1 MAVANTKIPRLI
13 VTRPNQTSHRY
24 DQISTTKADRTGGKE
39 VIEFDAEVESGL
51 SGWPSQIQ
59 IARNAV
65 DFSTISTIDM
75 AEEEE
80 NSPDLDITPDENLDS
95 TLICTSNSSSPRDIF
110 YTPRTEITPM
120 ILRRKVLAETSTK
133 LIGSIDE
140 REHLVDERNQAISQL
155 ADAEDK
161 IETLKRFL
169 EQELLEKKRLLQ
181 ESEQM
186 MSKLIEGGQKV
197 KNLEPTRQQH
207 RGLSDE
213 NKAINMVSVAGKQR
227 LNQGKSR
234 SQDMQHKSFTGA
246 HLCGGL
252 IESIRKSL
260 TKSIQAMK
268 KLSLETNLEFENSV
282 TVEVKEI
289 NGNTNEPVTKKNM
302 IKRRSNYFRPTS
314 ASLQRE
320 RCIKLQLNTKK

>member
-1 MAVANTKIPRLI
+1 MAVVNTKIPRLI
-13 VTRPNQTSHRY
+13 VTRPNQ
-24 DQISTTKADRTGGKE
+24 ISTTQAQADQTGGKE
-39 VIEFDAEVESGL
+39 VIEFEAEVESGI
-51 SGWPSQIQ
+51 SGWPSQIK
-59 IARNAV
+59 ITRNIV

-75 AEEEE
+75 TEEVE

-110 YTPRTEITPM
+110 YTPRTENTPM
-120 ILRRKVLAETSTK
+120 ILRRKVRAETSTK

-186 MSKLIEGGQKV
+186 MSKLIEAEQKV

-207 RGLSDE
+207 RGISDE
-213 NKAINMVSVAGKQR
+213 NKAINMGYVAGKPR

-234 SQDMQHKSFTGA
+234 SQDMQHKSFA
-246 HLCGGL
+246 EGL

-268 KLSLETNLEFENSV
+268 KLALETNLEFENSEL
-282 TVEVKEI
+282 TLTEEVKEI
-289 NGNTNEPVTKKNM
+289 NGNTNEPVTKKN
-302 IKRRSNYFRPTS
+302 ITKRRSNYFRPTS

-320 RCIKLQLNTKK
+320 RYIKLQHNTKK

>member
-13 VTRPNQTSHRY
+13 VTRPNQTSQGY
-24 DQISTTKADRTGGKE
+24 DQISTTEADETGGKE

-51 SGWPSQIQ
+51 SGWPSQIK
-59 IARNAV
+59 ITRNVV

-95 TLICTSNSSSPRDIF
+95 TLTCTSNSSSPRDIF

-120 ILRRKVLAETSTK
+120 ILRRKVLAGTSTK

-186 MSKLIEGGQKV
+186 MSNLIEAEQKV
-197 KNLEPTRQQH
+197 KNLEPTRQQN
-207 RGLSDE
+207 RGLSNE
-213 NKAINMVSVAGKQR
+213 NKAINMGCVAGKQR

-234 SQDMQHKSFTGA
+234 SQDMQHKSFA
-246 HLCGGL
+246 EGL
-252 IESIRKSL
+252 IEPIRKSVL
-260 TKSIQAMK
+260 KSIQAMK
-268 KLSLETNLEFENSV
+268 KLGLETNLEFENSEI
-282 TVEVKEI
+282 TLTEEVKEI
-289 NGNTNEPVTKKNM
+289 NGNTKEPVTKKNM

-320 RCIKLQLNTKK
+320 RCIKLQHNMKK